1 MYIDIMLFLLL
12 ETFLALNDY
21 KDNTIKRF
29 HHHFSPKN
37 LNIRLLL
44 CFSPIPAIIDD
55 QSQS

>member
-29 HHHFSPKN
+29 HHHFFPKKPQYSAFT
-37 LNIRLLL
+37 LL
-44 CFSPIPAIIDD
+44 
-55 QSQS
+55 